1 MADKNLIPRVFLI
14 STALWVL
21 GSLYFDPPKKNR
33 NSSGT
38 DNNNTNNKN
47 GESSSTIFESNMFG
61 LSTKTAR
68 SSQNMLRSNSKDLSS
83 LGNESS
89 THRQGLRRRFE
100 GDDEMADTA
109 SPNWGFYVAIT
120 PEQQE
125 MYAKTGSP
133 WRGSSTPSN
142 LQSS

>member
-21 GSLYFDPPKKNR
+21 GSLYFDPPKKTR
-33 NSSGT
+33 NSSGN
-38 DNNNTNNKN
+38 DNNKN
-47 GESSSTIFESNMFG
+47 SESSSTIYESNVIFG

-83 LGNESS
+83 LGNEGMSN
-89 THRQGLRRRFE
+89 THTRNQGLRKRLE

-125 MYAKTGSP
+125 MYAKAGSSP
-133 WRGSSTPSN
+133 WRLPP
-142 LQSS
+142 QSS

>member
-21 GSLYFDPPKKNR
+21 GSLYFDPPKKTKNTG
-33 NSSGT
+33 N
-38 DNNNTNNKN
+38 DNNNTNNN
-47 GESSSTIFESNMFG
+47 NSESSSTIFESNMMFG

-89 THRQGLRRRFE
+89 TTYRRRRLE
-100 GDDEMADTA
+100 GDDDMQADTA

-125 MYAKTGSP
+125 MYAKSGSP
-133 WRGSSTPSN
+133 WRAPPSH
-142 LQSS
+142 LTQSS

>member
-21 GSLYFDPPKKNR
+21 GTLYFDPPTKNR
-33 NSSGT
+33 NS
-38 DNNNTNNKN
+38 DTNEKIEH
-47 GESSSTIFESNMFG
+47 ESSSSTYESNVYG

-68 SSQNMLRSNSKDLSS
+68 SSQNMIKSNSKDLSS

-89 THRQGLRRRFE
+89 SRQNLLRRRLE
-100 GDDEMADTA
+100 GDDEVADTA

-125 MYAKTGSP
+125 MYAKSVSP
-133 WRGSSTPSN
+133 WRPSN